1 MGAPLAKDP
10 MMQRTLSTLVLCT
23 ALTACSK
30 GGAKKDEA
38 AKQPPAAPT
47 APAAAPTAPAPT
59 PAAPTPT
66 PAPTAPAAGAL
77 TKLDLA
83 APELDV
89 AKQFPGYALAVE
101 HGSLP
106 DEVWDVLWV
115 RDAAGKQVLGAH
127 VFTDAG
133 RARAV
138 NLVAAVPGLMPSQG
152 DVGMS
157 LDVLRQKVQ
166 DLTCLYPDDGESP
179 ITAHR
184 THTDPQRDWVVCYSP
199 REGGDRNPFAYVFID
214 DGTWKVDGADSKAS
228 AGAAVAYV
236 AWEDTKQGPTLL
248 GLPAAKP

>member
-1 MGAPLAKDP
+1 MI
-10 MMQRTLSTLVLCT
+10 QRTLSALVLCT
-23 ALTACSK
+23 AVTACSK

-38 AKQPPAAPT
+38 AAKQPPAAPT
-47 APAAAPTAPAPT
+47 APAPTAPTPT
-59 PAAPTPT
+59 PSPT
-66 PAPTAPAAGAL
+66 PAPTAAAAAAGAL
-77 TKLDLA
+77 AKLDLA

-89 AKQFPGYALAVE
+89 GKQFAGQALAVE

-115 RDAAGKQVLGAH
+115 RDGGGKQVLAAH

-138 NLVAAVPGLMPSQG
+138 NLVAAAPGLMPSQG

-157 LDVLRQKVQ
+157 FDDLRQKVP
-166 DLTCLYPDDGESP
+166 DLTCVYPDDGESP

-184 THTDPQRDWVVCYSP
+184 THTEPSKDWVVCYSP

-214 DGTWKVDGADSKAS
+214 DGKWKVDGASTAAP

-236 AWEDTKQGPTLL
+236 AWEDDKRGPTLL
-248 GLPAAKP
+248 GLPAAAAKPAP